1 MPRVSQEPGC
11 TWVTAVQR
19 EFVCVCVCG
28 REGSQEQEIFCVRK
42 KEARTLHLLF
52 SVLPKRPEVK
62 CQGD

>member
-1 MPRVSQEPGC
+1 MGRSGPER
-11 TWVTAVQR
+11 
-19 EFVCVCVCG
+19 VCVWVRR
-28 REGSQEQEIFCVRK
+28 REGSQEQEIFCVRE